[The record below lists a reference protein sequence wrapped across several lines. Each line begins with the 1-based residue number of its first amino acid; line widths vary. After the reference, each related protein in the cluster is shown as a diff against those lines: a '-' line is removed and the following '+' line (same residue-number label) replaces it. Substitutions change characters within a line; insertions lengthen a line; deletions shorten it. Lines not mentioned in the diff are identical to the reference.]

1 MDELKI
7 VKKLKPIKILNF
19 SDECYRV
26 LNLCKEELPKEFPT
40 LTIDLDYFLF
50 ACFADKK
57 NLLYKR
63 LDNRLMSSSLDSIY
77 DTWYQT
83 LSAKS
88 LNAIKPNREP
98 VLSEDFFKAIVTA
111 NEEAISLGT
120 SEITTEHIFLAILK
134 DESPNNLIRVVFTK
148 AGGITYQILKSQL
161 ENEMYELEN
170 SKPDFIENKESV
182 DDDDANFKSKKKQN
196 RRNNQVSAILS
207 QAPIT
212 GNPTIKSSGNY
223 SYIETYCTNLNR
235 LAEEGKI
242 SPLIGRDKEM
252 EEIIRI
258 LGRKNKNNA
267 ILLGGEGVGKTAIG
281 EYLAVNIVNGNVPG
295 FLSDKEL
302 VSLDMTALMAGTTLR
317 GMFEERV
324 KGILDEI
331 KANNKYILFM
341 DNIGAILA
349 DKGKNDY
356 EISAMLSRSLETGEL
371 QVIGTSDFASYR
383 KTFDKDPSLA
393 RRFQK
398 IIVEAPTP
406 LETIDIIFGIR
417 KSYEEFHGVKYTDD
431 ALKACVK
438 LANKYITERNLP
450 DSAIDILDES
460 GAYVGTGNEPET
472 VRVLRNKIKYTET
485 EISTS
490 KKNGDYAT
498 SNRKEEYLS
507 WLKASFEK
515 AKKEMIENR
524 KNNPKI
530 IDVDDILSIVA
541 KKTGIPITNLT
552 SDDRQKLAT
561 INDRLKSEIIGQD
574 DAIDTV
580 CKALKRNRIGLTKN
594 GCMFSAMMIGKSGVG
609 KTLLAKKLAQELFG
623 NEKALVRFDMSEF
636 SDKVAV
642 NKLIGSNPGYVGYEE
657 GGQLTEAIKNKKHC
671 VLLLDEIEKA
681 DSEIY
686 NVFLQVLDEG
696 FLTDNSGQKIDFKNV
711 IVIFTS
717 NIGVKS
723 AGEFGNGIGFNED
736 KDQNTKKILLKHLKS
751 KFPPEFLNRIDNIVY
766 FNQLND
772 KDLKKIINI
781 EIDKL
786 SDRLSNIGYNLKVT
800 DQVVDYILE
809 YVKNDKEYGARPIIR
824 AIQDIIENQITDLL
838 IEKSFDENYTFTT
851 KIDKDTECVVVR

>member
-1 MDELKI
+1 MDEIKI
-7 VKKLKPIKILNF
+7 VKSTKHVNTLSFSEECLRILNM
-19 SDECYRV
+19 
-26 LNLCKEELPKEFPT
+26 CKDDLIKEFPT
-40 LTIDLDYFLF
+40 LVIDLDYFIF
-50 ACFADKK
+50 ACISDKN

-63 LDNRLMSSSLDSIY
+63 LNNQLMSSSLDSIY
-77 DTWYQT
+77 DTWYQK
-83 LSAKS
+83 LSSKS

-98 VLSEDFFKAIVTA
+98 LMSENFFNAIVTA
-111 NEEAISLGT
+111 NEEAISLT
-120 SEITTEHIFLAILK
+120 SDKITTELIFLAILK
-134 DESPNNLIRVVFTK
+134 DDSPNNTIRSVFSK
-148 AGGITYQILKSQL
+148 SGGITYANLRSQL
-161 ENEMYELEN
+161 QSEITEEKLGQQNKVQNEKINPVKITATVTQNMAPTKKGN
-170 SKPDFIENKESV
+170 S
-182 DDDDANFKSKKKQN
+182 
-196 RRNNQVSAILS
+196 
-207 QAPIT
+207 
-212 GNPTIKSSGNY
+212 G
-223 SYIETYCTNLNR
+223 SYIESYCTNLNR

-242 SPLIGRDKEM
+242 SPLIGREKEM

-281 EYLAVNIVNGNVPG
+281 EYLAVKIINGDVPG
-295 FLSDKEL
+295 FLSDKEI

-371 QVIGTSDFASYR
+371 QVIGTSDFMSYR

-398 IIVEAPTP
+398 IIVEATTVS
-406 LETIDIIFGIR
+406 ETIDIMFGIR
-417 KSYEEFHGVKYTDD
+417 KSYEDFHGVKYTDD
-431 ALKACVK
+431 AIKSCVK

-450 DSAIDILDES
+450 DSAIDILDET
-460 GAYVGTGNEPET
+460 GAYIGTGNEPKNI
-472 VRVLRNKIKYTET
+472 RILRNKIKYTES
-485 EISTS
+485 EIANS
-490 KKNGDYAT
+490 KKKGDYEE
-498 SNRKEEYLS
+498 SNKKEEYLS
-507 WLKASFEK
+507 WLKVSFNK
-515 AKKEMIENR
+515 AKEKMMEDK
-524 KNNPKI
+524 KNNPSTI
-530 IDVDDILSIVA
+530 GVNDILTIVS

-552 SDDRQKLAT
+552 SDDKQKLAT

-574 DAIDTV
+574 EAIDTV
-580 CKALKRNRIGLTKN
+580 CKALKRNRVGLTKN

-609 KTLLAKKLAQELFG
+609 KTLLAKKLAKELFG
-623 NEKALVRFDMSEF
+623 NEKSLVRFDMSEF

-671 VLLLDEIEKA
+671 ILLLDEIEKA
-681 DSEIY
+681 DKEIY

-736 KDQNTKKILLKHLKS
+736 KDQNTKKILIKHLKS

-766 FNQLND
+766 FNQLSD
-772 KDLKKIINI
+772 DDLKRIINL
-781 EIDKL
+781 EINKL
-786 SDRLSNIGYNLKVT
+786 KERLNNIGYSLSISDDVI
-800 DQVVDYILE
+800 DYILE
-809 YVKNDKEYGARPIIR
+809 YIKNDKEYGARPIIR

-838 IEKSFDENYTFTT
+838 IENTYDNEHVFYAEINKND
-851 KIDKDTECVVVR
+851 ECVTVR